1 MLKLPEGMYFDVSFH
16 GHVGMI
22 IPVMGAGL
30 GSVGKAQGGLVM
42 LQKLGQ
48 IMARLVD
55 LVIRDGSKMV
65 GMGDVPKFRI
75 PKIP

>member
-1 MLKLPEGMYFDVSFH
+1 MVFH
-16 GHVGMI
+16 GDVGMI

-30 GSVGKAQGGLVM
+30 GSVGKAQGGLV

-55 LVIRDGSKMV
+55 LVIKMRFKDGWY
-65 GMGDVPKFRI
+65 GGC
-75 PKIP
+75 PKI